1 MLLGR
6 RSFIR
11 TTASAA
17 ALAAL
22 SRSAAA
28 HARDSGAE
36 SLIGELVERAL
47 AEARKQGATYA
58 DVRVVRRRVEALRAR
73 EHELLDLSFD
83 EDYGLGVRVIA
94 SGAWGFAATPRMAAE
109 PVSRA
114 VSAALALARANAK
127 LLKRP
132 VTLAP
137 NPVHVDVWQTPLTKD
152 PFQIPIE
159 QKAELLLGMNAEAL
173 QVKGVNYALADYYAI
188 AEWKLLATSEGSHL
202 QQQLTRVAPRFE
214 LTAVDAKR
222 GDFESVLHSIAPRQ
236 AGWEYIEQAN
246 LRADARE
253 LGELLLQKLSAA
265 SIQPGK
271 RELVLAPSNLWLAIH
286 ESIGHPTE
294 LDRALGYEANF
305 AGTSFATPDKLG
317 KLRIGAPQL
326 TFYADKTTPGGLAT
340 CGYDDDGVKTQRWDL
355 VKNGV
360 FVGYQTTRDQAGF
373 IHEPASRGTS
383 YADSYASVPFQRM
396 PNVSLAPGAAPRT
409 LEDLVSATE
418 DGVLITGAGTWSI
431 DHQRYNFQF
440 GGQLF
445 WEIKRGKR
453 TRMLRDVAYQAN
465 SIEFWNACD
474 SIGDRSGF
482 RLGGAM
488 DDGKGQPLQFN
499 GVSHGCPPAHFRN
512 IQLINTSTRGA

>member
-22 SRSAAA
+22 SRSAPLQ
-28 HARDSGAE
+28 ARGLTIDP
-36 SLIGELVERAL
+36 LLDDLVERAL
-47 AEARKQGATYA
+47 AQARKEGASYA
-58 DVRVVRRRVEALRAR
+58 DVRVVRRRVESLSAR
-73 EHELLDLSFD
+73 EHQLLDLSFA
-83 EDYGLGVRVIA
+83 EDYGLGVRVIVD
-94 SGAWGFAATPRMAAE
+94 GAWGFAATPRMAAE
-109 PVSRA
+109 PVARA
-114 VSAALALARANAK
+114 VSAAVALARADAK
-127 LLKRP
+127 SRKRP

-159 QKAELLLGMNAEAL
+159 QKAELLLGVNAEAL
-173 QVKGVNYALADYYAI
+173 KVKGVGFARSDYYAI
-188 AEWKLLATSEGSHL
+188 AEWKLLATSEGCYV

-222 GDFESVLHSIAPRQ
+222 GDFETLLHPIAPRQ

-246 LRADARE
+246 VRADARK
-253 LGELLLQKLSAA
+253 LGEQLLEKLAA
-265 SIQPGK
+265 PSVQPGK
-271 RELVLAPSNLWLAIH
+271 RELVLAPSNLWLTIH

-317 KLRIGAPQL
+317 KLRIAAPHL

-355 VKNGV
+355 VKDGV
-360 FVGYQTTRDQAGF
+360 FVGYQTTRDQAGW
-373 IHEPASRGTS
+373 IGEPASRGTC

-396 PNVSLAPGAAPRT
+396 PNVSLAPGETPRT
-409 LEDLVSATE
+409 LEDLISGTE
-418 DGVLITGAGTWSI
+418 DGVLIIGDGTWSI
-431 DHQRYNFQF
+431 DHQRFNFTF
-440 GGQLF
+440 SGQLF
-445 WEIKRGKR
+445 WEIKAGKR

-465 SIEFWNACD
+465 SIEFWNACER
-474 SIGDRSGF
+474 IGDRRGF

-488 DDGKGQPLQFN
+488 YDGKGQPMQFN
-499 GVSHGCPPAHFRN
+499 GVSHGCPPAYFRN
-512 IQLINTSTRGA
+512 IQLLNTSTRGA